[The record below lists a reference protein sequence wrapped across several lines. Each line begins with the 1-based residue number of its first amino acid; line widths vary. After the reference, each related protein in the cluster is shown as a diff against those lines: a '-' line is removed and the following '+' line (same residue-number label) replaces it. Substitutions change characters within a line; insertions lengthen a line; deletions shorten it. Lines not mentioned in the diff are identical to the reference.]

1 MSAASGSADPATDP
15 VADSSAEEA
24 AKARRRRTEQELRD
38 RLERATGIAQREV
51 VIADARGIRALAHEA
66 RQQVIDALFNDY
78 RTFTATELA
87 EKTGLT
93 PSAMS
98 YHLRA
103 LEKWGVVERAEESG
117 DGRNRPWRAAGTSL
131 RLLGD
136 NTATQTLRSQAFDAV
151 ERRVRQLRTLPPE
164 ERARYIAMSTS
175 VHWMNDEE
183 TEYLAMAVQRALVEL
198 AERGWRD
205 EATDDRAR
213 VGFFW
218 SILPEPP
225 LAGADAEQA
234 AADETG

>member
-1 MSAASGSADPATDP
+1 MS
-15 VADSSAEEA
+15 E
-24 AKARRRRTEQELRD
+24 EQELRE
-38 RLERATGIAQREV
+38 RFERATGVAQREV

-66 RQQVIDALFNDY
+66 RQQVIDTLFNDY

-87 EKTGLT
+87 EMTGLT

-103 LEKWGVVERAEESG
+103 LEKWGVVERAEDSG

-131 RLLGD
+131 RLMGD
-136 NTATQTLRSQAFDAV
+136 TTATQAIRSQAFDAV
-151 ERRVRQLRTLPPE
+151 ERRVRQLRTLSAE
-164 ERARYIAMSTS
+164 ERAKYIAMSTS

-183 TEYLAMAVQRALVEL
+183 TEYLALGIQRALVEL

-205 EATDDRAR
+205 EPADDRTR
-213 VGFFW
+213 VGFLW

-225 LAGADAEQA
+225 VVPGDTE
-234 AADETG
+234 DSG